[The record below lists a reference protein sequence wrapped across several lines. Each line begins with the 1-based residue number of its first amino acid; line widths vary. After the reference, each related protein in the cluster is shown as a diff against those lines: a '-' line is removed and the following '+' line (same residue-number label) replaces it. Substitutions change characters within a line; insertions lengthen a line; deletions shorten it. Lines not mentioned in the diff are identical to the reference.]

1 MPHGSFI
8 ISKLLSLSMYYELK
22 AINIKVT
29 QVYFPVSVFSSSSNS
44 FGNSPAVMAVKRS
57 PSMNDSHY
65 STARLPGASNEKC
78 VNGMT
83 SSNIASR
90 IAADKA
96 AFFSEKQPS
105 QQIYENLGQ
114 GRLSLYTNATSHL
127 R

>member
-1 MPHGSFI
+1 M
-8 ISKLLSLSMYYELK
+8 KLTG
-22 AINIKVT
+22 A
-29 QVYFPVSVFSSSSNS
+29 YFSVSVFSSSSNS

-65 STARLPGASNEKC
+65 SAARLPGA
-78 VNGMT
+78 MT

-114 GRLSLYTNATSHL
+114 GRLSLYTNTS
-127 R
+127 